1 MLTILLCATTAI
13 LLVGVIFTTTDATYT
28 GRVWTYQSTNRVDA
42 MGMGYGTSY
51 AMIGRGRHDI
61 ATGKQDIYKTTNAAG
76 TVIDLPAAVWIGSC
90 VWENDPDFV
99 RCVGRKSPIYNIN
112 TNKPICTAD
121 PNAEVFLPDVYC
133 ENPFE
138 HLYKAPYD
146 PADPSKRA
154 DFTGD
159 KYGAYLTLAGDLE
172 TGRLMAVGAPKTY
185 DADGTPYL
193 TPNTFYD
200 TYGAVYTYTG
210 EYKHW
215 TENQRLTADDSN
227 VQLTDNIPDYGTRV
241 EIDRV
246 TSRTMLVT
254 CPQCVVVDRA
264 QGSVY
269 VYTTEEGKYWSNT
282 QQLTCDDATTDT
294 WEFGKNMRI
303 YDEFALLSAAALNH
317 RGASYI
323 FRQERHSKYKGGV
336 YNGLWTQQQ
345 RLRPNDAYIRSSG
358 SLYGEKMDLHGK
370 TLVIT
375 QNIQKT
381 HGINSGVAY
390 VYESHKTLEYPD
402 LDWVDTSKSSD
413 DDHRRQL
420 HPKPKPVPMH
430 KWWTQVQKLYPSDP
444 HEYRLFGDEVSIWG
458 DVISI
463 MAGGEGLTAT
473 DWSNPGELTYQFGSV
488 YMFSRSRSDVNVW
501 TQQQKLYNPDAND
514 GTFFSESVD
523 DSYQN
528 YNLIALKDNRF
539 GLPRLHGTTMMV
551 TSSSQH
557 GYMMTD
563 TNIWNC
569 LVITVSDGMGD
580 GWDKARLVATAPTDP
595 LRREVK
601 HDTYSQ
607 YCDAYNYEK
616 NDETKPLSRKLKEQ
630 YRYCPLSA
638 EDEGDYVFEV
648 MGNPRGKKGNKGTP
662 SDDLYW
668 REIYWEIYNEFDKKR
683 YMGDAHTKMT
693 FNWGKLDFFFTDT
706 KIEREFKP
714 PSVCK
719 QCNWRKG
726 PKPKKPRALK
736 ASSVDEDHVTRRLN
750 LYPTPSPT
758 TSLSPTLPWDTA
770 KITDQWMF
778 YMGRQTSPA
787 YGSTTTWF
795 DDNQNGTGTHFYIYD
810 SNGQN
815 ITEPLV
821 WGQLCEMTG
830 TIADSCEI
838 QDLPVGGTYTLRVTG
853 ALDYRRNDIQWK
865 FCNIAGTAQQTLVFS
880 VYSTTCLP
888 IALYDSDSIC
898 EKNGF
903 QVKTDTVAVLKGLVG
918 LYSEARDTA
927 IVKEAFENMFQP
939 FVASSIEVF
948 IEEENLYSA
957 STLDDV
963 QLRVRATFDSAEN
976 NINVQSL
983 DGIHNFETSLV
994 QKLSYFDEQNLIPS
1008 LLSSAASNLL
1018 SGDTH
1023 NIMSGS
1029 SVETHI
1035 SSVQVVAA
1043 EPNGL
1048 TGLIHEQVHG
1058 NTERSGDTSAE
1069 GSLDAS
1075 DAVEKSQMD
1084 RSTRLEYNILN
1095 AEAIGGYVVMGCA
1108 LAAVVVVVLVSW
1120 HQNYK
1125 QQRKARTTT
1134 RGGLSRPE
1142 DLTASLSGV

>member
-1 MLTILLCATTAI
+1 MGMEGSAFAMHGRGLTTIAQGSDLI
-13 LLVGVIFTTTDATYT
+13 YEDAT
-28 GRVWTYQSTNRVDA
+28 SEKP
-42 MGMGYGTSY
+42 S
-51 AMIGRGRHDI
+51 
-61 ATGKQDIYKTTNAAG
+61 
-76 TVIDLPAAVWIGSC
+76 AVWVGSC
-90 VWENDPDFV
+90 VYETDENFV
-99 RCVGRKSPIYNIN
+99 RCVNRKSPVYNVN
-112 TNKPICTAD
+112 SNKPVCTKSPD
-121 PNAEVFLPDVYC
+121 PTIHTPDPSCDGPGTPGASYQ
-133 ENPFE
+133 
-138 HLYKAPYD
+138 YYTAPYD
-146 PADPSKRA
+146 PTTPASVA
-154 DFTGD
+154 NNVGD
-159 KYGAYLTLAGDLE
+159 EYGAHVSLAGDLE
-172 TGRLMAVGAPKTY
+172 VGSLMAVGAPSTY
-185 DADGTPYL
+185 TSPA
-193 TPNTFYD
+193 TFYE
-200 TYGAVYTYTG
+200 TFGAVYMHSG
-210 EYKHW
+210 EYKRW
-215 TENQRLTADDSN
+215 TENQRLVASDSN
-227 VQLTDNIPDYGTRV
+227 SLLTANRPNFGKIV

-246 TSRTMLVT
+246 TSRTALVT
-254 CPQCVVVDRA
+254 CPQCVSA
-264 QGSVY
+264 SLTEGAVY
-269 VYTTEEGKYWSNT
+269 VYKTENGKSWTAT
-282 QQLTCDDATTDT
+282 QQLMADDATTSDYS
-294 WEFGKNMRI
+294 FGLNLKVH
-303 YDEFALLSAAALNH
+303 DDFAMIAAQGLSM
-317 RGASYI
+317 RGALYM
-323 FRQERHSKYKGGV
+323 FREERHSVYKGGV
-336 YNGLWTQQQ
+336 YNGRWTQQQ
-345 RLRPNDAYIRSSG
+345 KLIPRDAYIRGQATFWGNSAD
-358 SLYGEKMDLHGK
+358 MHGK
-370 TLVIT
+370 TLVVGM
-375 QNIQKT
+375 QQEPN
-381 HGINSGVAY
+381 HGVNTGAAY
-390 VYESHKTLEYPD
+390 VY
-402 LDWVDTSKSSD
+402 KSSKTMEIP
-413 DDHRRQL
+413 HHQANLNGRRSL
-420 HPKPKPVPMH
+420 STDGVHVMDVKPKPIPMH
-430 KWWTQVQKLYPSDP
+430 KWWTQVQKLYPADP
-444 HEYRLFGDEVSIWG
+444 HIYRLFGNEVAIWG
-458 DVISI
+458 DVIAV
-463 MAGGEGLTAT
+463 MGKGESLSDA
-473 DWSNPGELTYQFGSV
+473 DWNTPGTNYQFGSV
-488 YMFSRSRSDVNVW
+488 YMFARDGFSSDSW
-501 TQQQKLYNPDAND
+501 TQQQKLYNPDAAD
-514 GTFFSESVD
+514 GTFFTESVD
-523 DSYQN
+523 TNYQGN
-528 YNLIALKDNRF
+528 TIGAGDLDNNRF
-539 GLPRLHGTTMMV
+539 GVPRLHGSSLTL
-551 TSSSQH
+551 TSY
-557 GYMMTD
+557 GD
-563 TNIWNC
+563 TPYSAFTYFMSDNVNWKC
-569 LVITVSDGMGD
+569 LQITVGDGMGD
-580 GWDKARLVATAPTDP
+580 GWDNARLVATAPTGPDK
-595 LRREVK
+595 EIK
-601 HDTYSQ
+601 HDTYAQ
-607 YCDAYNYEK
+607 FCDAYNYDKSNEK
-616 NDETKPLSRKLKEQ
+616 IPLSRKYKET
-630 YRYCPLSA
+630 YRYCPLSSQ
-638 EDEGDYVFEV
+638 DEGNYVFEI